1 MEKAVDKADV
11 VKAMAR
17 FLRQPVEKLHDDAIL
32 TELVNESFVLVEMVI
47 QLQEEFGVRF
57 GQEELQGV
65 KTVGD
70 LTGLIAGI
78 ARK

>member
-1 MEKAVDKADV
+1 MVDKADV

-17 FLRQPVEKLHDDAIL
+17 FLRQPVEKLHDDAVL
-32 TELVNESFVLVEMVI
+32 TDLVAESFVLIELVI

-57 GQEELQGV
+57 GQQELQGV

-70 LTGLIAGI
+70 LTELIASV